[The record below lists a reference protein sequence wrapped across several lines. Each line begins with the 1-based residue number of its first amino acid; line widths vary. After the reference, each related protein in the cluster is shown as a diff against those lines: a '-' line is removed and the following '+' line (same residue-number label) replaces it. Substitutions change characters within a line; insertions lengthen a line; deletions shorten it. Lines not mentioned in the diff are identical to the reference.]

1 LRVLGIE
8 TATLVCGAAV
18 VVDRR
23 VIADHWIEEKNI
35 HAERLV
41 SLIGEAMDQAG
52 LANADLDGIAV
63 SVGPGSFTGLRIG
76 VSVAKGLAYAIE
88 RPLAAIPTLAAL
100 AERIV
105 RESHPPY
112 SGYVLPILRARRDE
126 IYCQLLE
133 ARDGTLRPLWPPR
146 DATLDQLPELIEN
159 HDVLMTGEG
168 VDKLAIERSFPPG
181 LGRSLRVANAEL
193 ARCSAGIIA
202 LLGEETLERGEV
214 ADLAEIEP
222 QYVKEFYFR
231 TRQP

>member
-1 LRVLGIE
+1 LKVLGIE

-23 VIADHWIEEKNI
+23 VVADHWIEEKNI

-41 SLIGEAMDQAG
+41 SLIGEAMEQAG

-63 SVGPGSFTGLRIG
+63 SAGPGSFTGLRIG

-88 RPLAAIPTLAAL
+88 RPLVAIPTLIAL

-105 RESHPPY
+105 RDSDPPY
-112 SGYVLPILRARRDE
+112 SGYVLPVLRARRDE

-133 ARDGTLRPLWPPR
+133 ASDGTLRSLWPPR
-146 DATLDQLPELIEN
+146 DATLGQLPGLVED
-159 HDVLMTGEG
+159 HDVLVTGEG
-168 VDKLAIERSFPPG
+168 ANKLGIGLWFPPEAG
-181 LGRSLRVANAEL
+181 KSVRVADPEL

-202 LLGEETLERGEV
+202 LLGVEALERGEV

-222 QYVKEFYFR
+222 QYIKEFYFR